1 MSQKDRKNLK
11 KIIFLL
17 ENLFFFIFIFELKI
31 VCFWVFSFESK
42 MLGAKKSVSKGSKFS
57 FLKNWDLKMIVSSY
71 IFKKKNF
78 ENFRNSSNSTD
89 FRFLPYVAKSLR
101 DS

>member
-1 MSQKDRKNLK
+1 
-11 KIIFLL
+11 
-17 ENLFFFIFIFELKI
+17 
-31 VCFWVFSFESK
+31 
-42 MLGAKKSVSKGSKFS
+42 MLGAKKSVSKGPKFS

-71 IFKKKNF
+71 IFKKNF